1 MTTQQLLFRSDELG
15 LAANCPFFDP
25 AKISCGAALL
35 RFRPEGSHLSGYCC
49 SDEHDD
55 CALFLAKAL
64 RSSAPRSLARDV
76 APHAEK

>member
-1 MTTQQLLFRSDELG
+1 MTAQQLLFRSDELG

-64 RSSAPRSLARDV
+64 RSSAPGSRVRD
-76 APHAEK
+76 ASAFDEK